1 MIQALHFLNTRP
13 VERAGKLTQELAA
26 CGVLVKD
33 MPLLSIKPLPI
44 SDDDKAA
51 LADIANYAVVV
62 CVSPSAANLA
72 AACLLSNKA
81 SSQVSNKVS
90 SQAVNQKI
98 SQAAQQKQALHR
110 PNWVAVGS
118 ATQQALS
125 LHGILANTPVTMNNE
140 GMLLLPE
147 IASLTQA
154 DKVLI
159 LRGKGGRRLLVN
171 ELQKK
176 GVTVHSIAFYE
187 RQRPE
192 NLAKQFAGI
201 RQWARVVLISSG
213 EAWQHWCSVCE
224 QVQQYQYVVLGE
236 RIADMVASLGCQYV
250 LVNDLSSQC
259 IYEALVH
266 VSDLNQ

>member
-13 VERAGKLTQELAA
+13 VERAGQLTQDLTA

-44 SDDDKAA
+44 SDDDKAT

-72 AACLLSNKA
+72 AACLLPNK
-81 SSQVSNKVS
+81 
-90 SQAVNQKI
+90 AVNQKT
-98 SQAAQQKQALHR
+98 SQAVQQKQALHR

-140 GMLLLPE
+140 GMLLMPE

-192 NLAKQFAGI
+192 NLAKQFVGI

-236 RIADMVASLGCQYV
+236 RLANMVNSLGCQYV